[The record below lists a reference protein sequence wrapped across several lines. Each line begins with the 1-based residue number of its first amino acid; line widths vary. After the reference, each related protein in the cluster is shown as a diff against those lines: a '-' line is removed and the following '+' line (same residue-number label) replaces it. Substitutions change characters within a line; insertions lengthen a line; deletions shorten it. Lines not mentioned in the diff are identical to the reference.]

1 MEKYSLS
8 SKELEEMV
16 EQVVREVLNLLV
28 EVTDGGVADFSNYHL
43 LRESHIMGAK
53 ENGCKT
59 IKVGEKTLITPLAMD
74 YIKNDNLTICRKQGT
89 GWSWEE

>member
-16 EQVVREVLNLLV
+16 EQVVREVMNLLV

-43 LRESHIMGAK
+43 LRETNIMEAREG
-53 ENGCKT
+53 GCKT
-59 IKVGEKTLITPLAMD
+59 IKVGEKTIITPLAMD
-74 YIKNDNLTICRKQGT
+74 YIKNGNLAICRKQGN